1 MPHTPP
7 APSAP
12 VRRPRS
18 DAVVV
23 ISSDDEDQCDRSN
36 SEHSSPLDCIV
47 LGSSCTRQRITDST
61 SAAAPLPAPLPCSG
75 MYLTTVQVRCCSP
88 PQHSF
93 PSPLC
98 RHNCERMRPP
108 PDALHASSLLY
119 MASTRF
125 CPVTV
130 VLRLSP
136 APPPLHTTP
145 ATNRTS
151 RRALQNVTLTACVQR
166 QALVRFAPRFVSPA
180 RRNAVGALRHW
191 QLHGRH
197 DMAAPSGACAAAFIH
212 IPSTFHFLDFAG
224 MRHSSFTSQP
234 AS

>member
-98 RHNCERMRPP
+98 RHNCVRIFFHRLMPCMPP
-108 PDALHASSLLY
+108 HSS
-119 MASTRF
+119 TWH
-125 CPVTV
+125 P
-130 VLRLSP
+130 
-136 APPPLHTTP
+136 
-145 ATNRTS
+145 
-151 RRALQNVTLTACVQR
+151 QG
-166 QALVRFAPRFVSPA
+166 FAPSPSSCACLPHLLHYTQLLQPIA
-180 RRNAVGALRHW
+180 RRGPRCK
-191 QLHGRH
+191 
-197 DMAAPSGACAAAFIH
+197 M
-212 IPSTFHFLDFAG
+212 
-224 MRHSSFTSQP
+224 
-234 AS
+234 